1 MRRERS
7 EFRSRKVPSPIRLQ
21 HRKHSTKMAATTE
34 VDTLPLS
41 VIAAI
46 AKSGI
51 GEGMNISKEAKV
63 ALQRAAGV
71 FILYLNSAANDVC
84 KSSKRSTVSG
94 PDILRALEEIDMGE
108 LVKPCKETLEGE
120 PCANDRCK
128 QEIAARFLP
137 VNAILLFVSLVQP

>member
-1 MRRERS
+1 VSLS
-7 EFRSRKVPSPIRLQ
+7 ESVKIGCWATRNPRVTVPPFRSNYE
-21 HRKHSTKMAATTE
+21 AAIGMGTE

-46 AKSGI
+46 AKGAVP
-51 GEGMNISKEAKV
+51 EQFNVSKDAKV

-108 LVKPCKETLEGE
+108 LVKPCKQALEGE
-120 PCANDRCK
+120 
-128 QEIAARFLP
+128 
-137 VNAILLFVSLVQP
+137 